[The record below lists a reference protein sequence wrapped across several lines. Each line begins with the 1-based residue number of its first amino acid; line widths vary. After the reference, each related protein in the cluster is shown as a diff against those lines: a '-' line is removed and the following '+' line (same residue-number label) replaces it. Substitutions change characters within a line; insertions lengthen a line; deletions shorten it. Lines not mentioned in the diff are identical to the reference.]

1 MQFTT
6 AAEAAKLIRSH
17 SSVYIQG
24 STSIPE
30 VLVQAM
36 TDRADELTDV
46 KIYSGFAVGRADAP
60 YCRPE
65 YKDTFLVNSLFV
77 ANNIRRWLAAG
88 ADGWRLDVADELP
101 DDFVRGIHEAARAE
115 KPDAVIIGEVWEDGS
130 TKVAYGVR
138 RRHIMG
144 RHCDGLMNYPFRNA
158 VLSYL
163 KGGDAADFVNAMETL
178 RENYPRFAY
187 YSAMNSLGTHD
198 TARIL
203 TLLGAEEGCEH
214 QSKEWRSNYRLGPD
228 QRRRAKELLK
238 LGAALMFAFPGSP
251 TVYYGDEVGM
261 EGFEDP
267 FNRRT
272 YPGAEAESSLLAYLR
287 QLSALRNQ
295 RLSLQCG
302 DIGYLYA
309 VGGGLVLRRQS
320 EDEVTVA
327 AMNAGMQPLELSIPW
342 AGALAKD
349 ALTGQQFFARNG
361 MLRLT
366 LPPVGGVLLV

>member
-1 MQFTT
+1 M
-6 AAEAAKLIRSH
+6 
-17 SSVYIQG
+17 
-24 STSIPE
+24 
-30 VLVQAM
+30 
-36 TDRADELTDV
+36 
-46 KIYSGFAVGRADAP
+46 
-60 YCRPE
+60 
-65 YKDTFLVNSLFV
+65 
-77 ANNIRRWLAAG
+77 
-88 ADGWRLDVADELP
+88 
-101 DDFVRGIHEAARAE
+101 
-115 KPDAVIIGEVWEDGS
+115 IIGEVWEDGS

-251 TVYYGDEVGM
+251 TVYYGDEAGSLGGRMVL
-261 EGFEDP
+261 FY
-267 FNRRT
+267 RRRRST
-272 YPGAEAESSLLAYLR
+272 RAAV
-287 QLSALRNQ
+287 
-295 RLSLQCG
+295 RLKPSWMTAT
-302 DIGYLYA
+302 ITMMSTKVMFIIA
-309 VGGGLVLRRQS
+309 PS
-320 EDEVTVA
+320 
-327 AMNAGMQPLELSIPW
+327 
-342 AGALAKD
+342 
-349 ALTGQQFFARNG
+349 
-361 MLRLT
+361 
-366 LPPVGGVLLV
+366 